1 MAETRMSLTTAKTAG
16 RPASLPSASQKGR
29 SPYFRRLGWTG
40 LMLAL
45 PAIAH
50 LGIFGLYPVL
60 RNLYLSFTS
69 WGLSGTPKFI
79 GLGNYVRLFHDA
91 EFIHSVRVTLTYSLA
106 LSLSISVLALA
117 IALLFDR
124 HFIGRDFFRA
134 VYFVPVVIPWVVTA
148 ITWNL
153 IYNPSYGLYH
163 IITDPLHIPQM
174 YWIQNPRLI
183 IIALLVM
190 GVWKGFGY
198 YMVIY
203 LAGLQGIPIEFY
215 EAAQVDG
222 ANRLSTFRHITV
234 PLLRPTILVVAVGSL
249 VDSFQVFTPVW
260 LMTQGGPAAASRM
273 LSIFTYQNGFVFL
286 KMGYAAAVAMLM
298 LVALVVATR
307 IQMAV
312 WKPLT

>member
-1 MAETRMSLTTAKTAG
+1 MSLTTASTAS
-16 RPASLPSASQKGR
+16 RPAPPPPVAKKRG

-40 LMLAL
+40 LMLAM
-45 PAIAH
+45 PAMAH
-50 LGIFGLYPVL
+50 LFIFGMYPVL

-79 GLGNYVRLFHDA
+79 AFGNYIRLFHDP
-91 EFIHSVRVTLTYSLA
+91 EFIHSVRVTLTYSLS
-106 LSLSISVLALA
+106 LSLLISAMALA
-117 IALLFDR
+117 VALLFDR
-124 HFIGRDFFRA
+124 QFFMRDFFRA

-163 IITDPLHIPQM
+163 ILTDPLHIPQM
-174 YWIQNPRLI
+174 FWIQNPRLI
-183 IIALLVM
+183 IIALLIM

-222 ANRLSTFRHITV
+222 ANRLATFRLITL

-273 LSIFTYQNGFVFL
+273 LSVFTYQNGFVFL

-298 LVALVVATR
+298 LVTLVVATR